1 MPRRTILS
9 VAIFLLLAASVSAQA
24 PDSDSLQWQAGP
36 SLGNIGGIASV
47 RVPLGYVYLDGNNA
61 RKLLEKM
68 ENPTSGAECGM
79 ILSDSLGFFV
89 VFEFDDVG
97 YVRDDEKNSLD
108 AAAMLESIKKG
119 TEQSNEERRRRGWA
133 EIKVLGWEQPPRYN
147 EATHNLEWS
156 IRGESKESVVINH
169 FTRVLG
175 RKGVMSAVLVCDPDQ
190 MAGLMPEFYSIMGSF
205 GYNEGQRYAEVG
217 PNDKIAKYGLTALVT
232 GGAAAVAAK
241 SGLFKWLWKLIVLA
255 VVAIGGFLRKLFTG
269 RASGE

>member
-1 MPRRTILS
+1 MFRWIVLS
-9 VAIFLLLAASVSAQA
+9 VALSLLLSASVSAQV
-24 PDSDSLQWQAGP
+24 PDPDSLQWQAGP
-36 SLGNIGGIASV
+36 SVGNIGGIASV
-47 RVPLGYVYLDGNNA
+47 RVPAGYVFLDGNNA
-61 RKLLEKM
+61 RKLLEQM
-68 ENPTSGAECGM
+68 QNPTSGNEFGM
-79 ILSDSLGFFV
+79 IISDSLGFFV
-89 VFEFDDVG
+89 LFEFEDIG

-108 AAAMLESIKKG
+108 TPAMLESIKKG
-119 TEQSNEERRRRGWA
+119 TEQSNVERRRRGWP
-133 EIKVLGWEQPPRYN
+133 ELTVLGWEKPPRYN

-156 IRGESKESVVINH
+156 IRGESEKHLVINH
-169 FTRVLG
+169 FTRILG

-190 MAGLMPEFYSIMGSF
+190 MVGLMPEFYSLMGGF

-241 SGLFKWLWKLIVLA
+241 SGIFKWLWKLIVLA